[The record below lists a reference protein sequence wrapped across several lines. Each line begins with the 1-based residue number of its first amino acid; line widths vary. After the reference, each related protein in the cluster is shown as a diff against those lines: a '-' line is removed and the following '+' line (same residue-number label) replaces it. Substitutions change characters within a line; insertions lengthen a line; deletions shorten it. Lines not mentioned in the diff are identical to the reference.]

1 MTLNLESTKDNNKS
15 QNLVRKKPD
24 NIESEKINESIWL
37 EKISFK
43 IALLSTFTA
52 LAVVFGYLLA
62 YIPNI
67 EIFTLTIFLS
77 GFILGNRWKTVWLGM
92 IVGLL
97 SSIIF
102 TFFNPLGASPPL
114 LYLYQIVHYSFTGL
128 SGGLIRQ
135 FLNGKKY
142 FKPEEDLY
150 NYQVIILF
158 GLVGGII
165 TFIFDIL
172 STLFGGFIVSVTID
186 YFIATYLL
194 GIVFTTIHLIGNVL
208 IFVFILPGLI
218 QVITKL
224 IG

>member
-1 MTLNLESTKDNNKS
+1 MTLNLESIKDNSKS
-15 QNLVRKKPD
+15 QNLVEKKPG
-24 NIESEKINESIWL
+24 NVETEKINESIWL
-37 EKISFK
+37 DKISFK
-43 IALLSTFTA
+43 IALMSTFTA
-52 LAVVFGYLLA
+52 LAVVFGYMLA
-62 YIPNI
+62 YVPNI

-77 GFILGNRWKTVWLGM
+77 GFILGNQWKTVWLGM

-114 LYLYQIVHYSFTGL
+114 LYLYQVFHYSCTGL
-128 SGGLIRQ
+128 SGGLVRQ

-150 NYQVIILF
+150 NYRVIVLF

-172 STLFGGFIVSVTID
+172 STLFGGFVVSVTID

-208 IFVFILPGLI
+208 IFVFILPGMI

>member
-1 MTLNLESTKDNNKS
+1 MTLNLESIKDNSKS
-15 QNLVRKKPD
+15 QNLVEKKPE
-24 NIESEKINESIWL
+24 NVESEKINESIWL
-37 EKISFK
+37 DKISFK

-92 IVGLL
+92 IVGFL

-114 LYLYQIVHYSFTGL
+114 LYLYQVVHYSITGL
-128 SGGLIRQ
+128 SGGLVRQ

-150 NYQVIILF
+150 NYQVIVLF
-158 GLVGGII
+158 GLAGGII

-172 STLFGGFIVSVTID
+172 STLFGGFVVSVTID

-194 GIVFTTIHLIGNVL
+194 GIVFTTIHLVGNVL

-224 IG
+224 IE